1 MMIVALALR
10 NALRN
15 TRRSI
20 LTALTVTLGVALLTL
35 GMAWIQGVLG
45 SALDGAAAQ
54 AGHVRVVDPEFAR
67 KEQLVPLA
75 ENLPDTAPLIA
86 AAMTAGDGVR
96 AYPRIAMPV
105 TVTVGEDIGEHFGLA
120 TGAPLEWFDAVMEL
134 PTRIAEGR
142 SLAADDEVVVGRTVA
157 DQAGVKVGDEL
168 VLLGQ
173 TQDGSMSPVKVTVVG
188 IYETGNKTQ
197 DRLVCLTLEKM
208 RWMADIPDGAT
219 ELLVYGADRD
229 DALALAAALRA
240 APAFGALEVKA
251 WSERPPFD
259 AMLGFIGS
267 VRGFAAGT
275 IVFIT
280 ALGVLNTMLM
290 SVLERTA
297 EIGVLRALGLK
308 KAQTVA
314 LFVVEAVGIAAVGGA
329 VGTTIGGVLGWL
341 WLERVGIDLGSAA
354 DKFPSAIPVNRTMY
368 GDVDGPLLVQA
379 FLLGLVVAVVGG
391 ALPALRAARIEPVEA
406 MRTRR

>member
-86 AAMTAGDGVR
+86 AAMAAGEGVR